1 MGFTTDQWNHDHK
14 TMIYYKH
21 MTEVSKNVYINK
33 FNNIVEKYNNLYQ
46 RTIKMKPVDVKW
58 SIYID
63 FDIESNAKY
72 PRFKLGDH
80 VRISKYKNNFANQ
93 NVFVIKEV

>member
-1 MGFTTDQWNHDHK
+1 
-14 TMIYYKH
+14 MIYYKH
-21 MTEVSKNVYINK
+21 MTKVSKNVYINK
-33 FNNIVEKYNNLYQ
+33 FNKIVEEYNNLYQ
-46 RTIKMKPVDVKW
+46 RTTKMKPVDVKW

-63 FDIESNAKY
+63 FDVESNDKY

-80 VRISKYKNNFANQ
+80 VRISKYKNIFANQ